1 MKDFKN
7 YNVFALEGDPYTS
20 DMDVCQ
26 TLGLDINLAGTP
38 QINDAAID
46 TMRKQNV
53 ASFMRRGMSEA
64 EASQQANTLADQSR
78 QRIQVALS
86 NQK

>member
-1 MKDFKN
+1 MKN

-46 TMRKQNV
+46 HVRRQNIEAFMRK
-53 ASFMRRGMSEA
+53 GMSEEQAA
-64 EASQQANTLADQSR
+64 EQANQLADQSR
-78 QRIQVALS
+78 LRVRTAMSQQA
-86 NQK
+86 

>member
-1 MKDFKN
+1 MKN
-7 YNVFALEGDPYTS
+7 YNMFALEGDHGTS

-46 TMRKQNV
+46 KMMQQNISTM
-53 ASFMRRGMSEA
+53 MRSGMPEA
-64 EASQQANTLADQSR
+64 EAQRLAATLADQSR
-78 QRIQVALS
+78 KRVQLAMS
-86 NQK
+86 NPQ

>member
-1 MKDFKN
+1 MKN
-7 YNVFALEGDPYTS
+7 YNMFALEGDHGTS

-46 TMRKQNV
+46 KMMQQNISMMV
-53 ASFMRRGMSEA
+53 QSGMSEA
-64 EASQQANTLADQSR
+64 EAQQQAAILADQSR
-78 QRIQVALS
+78 KRVQLAMANPQ
-86 NQK
+86 

>member
-1 MKDFKN
+1 MKN
-7 YNVFALEGDPYTS
+7 YNMFALEGDHGTS

-46 TMRKQNV
+46 KMMQQNISTM
-53 ASFMRRGMSEA
+53 MRSGMPEA
-64 EASQQANTLADQSR
+64 EAQRQAATLADQTR
-78 QRIQVALS
+78 KRVQLAMS
-86 NQK
+86 NPQ